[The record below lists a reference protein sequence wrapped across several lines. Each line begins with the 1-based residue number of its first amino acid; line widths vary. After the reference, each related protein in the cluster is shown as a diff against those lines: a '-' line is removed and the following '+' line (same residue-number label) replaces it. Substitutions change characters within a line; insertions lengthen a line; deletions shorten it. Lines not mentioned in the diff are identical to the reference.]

1 MGVED
6 GHLGLGEVGEGVYAV
21 ADEFVVLLVLA
32 LVDDFEDRADEFLV
46 EVDVFL
52 FHRVDIIE
60 KLDQA
65 LNGLDSDLFVLVLD
79 GLAEEGV
86 EIAVEGFEGISC
98 IFKDESKEF
107 ESSSSD
113 LDIVIEIS
121 LLSDNLVKLRPL
133 SITESEN
140 GDASYE
146 VGYRVSDDLR
156 LFIEESLDEDHFEL
170 LLRRLIKS
178 LIEFNHISLEQNSGE
193 VSETLIW
200 IL

>member
-6 GHLGLGEVGEGVYAV
+6 SHLGLGEVGEGVYAV

-32 LVDDFEDRADEFLV
+32 LVDDFEDRADEFLI

-86 EIAVEGFEGISC
+86 EIAVEGFEGI
-98 IFKDESKEF
+98 
-107 ESSSSD
+107 
-113 LDIVIEIS
+113 
-121 LLSDNLVKLRPL
+121 
-133 SITESEN
+133 
-140 GDASYE
+140 
-146 VGYRVSDDLR
+146 
-156 LFIEESLDEDHFEL
+156 
-170 LLRRLIKS
+170 
-178 LIEFNHISLEQNSGE
+178 
-193 VSETLIW
+193 
-200 IL
+200 

>member
-1 MGVED
+1 MIFCYFKV
-6 GHLGLGEVGEGVYAV
+6 LGREKIVIFISFYKIRIIKK
-21 ADEFVVLLVLA
+21 F
-32 LVDDFEDRADEFLV
+32 FLV
-46 EVDVFL
+46 YSVKENFFFFL
-52 FHRVDIIE
+52 T
-60 KLDQA
+60 
-65 LNGLDSDLFVLVLD
+65 
-79 GLAEEGV
+79 
-86 EIAVEGFEGISC
+86 SC

-170 LLRRLIKS
+170 LLGRLIKS
-178 LIEFNHISLEQNSGE
+178 LVEFNHISLEQNSGE

-200 IL
+200 VL